1 MQKMIGGTGYKAD
14 LDPDERRDRH
24 WQLRIANQRKQ
35 EKEGT
40 GQIIEKKT
48 GDRFSDPLLERINE
62 VVFPP

>member
-1 MQKMIGGTGYKAD
+1 MQKMIGRTGYKAD

-24 WQLRIANQRKQ
+24 RQFRVANQRKQ
-35 EKEGT
+35 KKEGT
-40 GQIIEKKT
+40 SQIIEKKT